1 MVKKCSK
8 DQTDKEDV
16 TQRHI
21 KNILAGW
28 LGEQGLIIVE
38 EKSRASLHLRA
49 IVQTVGTRRG
59 IRFVGLPSSQAPF
72 LPLRLPELAYGNVTG
87 ERGTSVFTWMSLNP
101 ALVGLFEQPTHTL
114 VPYLKPNIPRS
125 FSIDGRNRMS
135 TTPLNCSDIPI
146 TVWF

>member
-1 MVKKCSK
+1 MKKCSK

-28 LGEQGLIIVE
+28 LGGQGLIIVE

-72 LPLRLPELAYGNVTG
+72 LPLRLPELALWKRDRREGYIRFYVDVFESSTG
-87 ERGTSVFTWMSLNP
+87 RFVRTTNPYIGSLLETEYTTFFFYRWEESDVDYP
-101 ALVGLFEQPTHTL
+101 FELF
-114 VPYLKPNIPRS
+114 
-125 FSIDGRNRMS
+125 
-135 TTPLNCSDIPI
+135 
-146 TVWF
+146 